1 MKTRAPAGC
10 WVQDGEQTQQAASSQ
25 KRHPWRMHV
34 DVWQNQYNTVKLKK
48 NYNNNKKE
56 ERGSVLAPL
65 FICFFSSPCRM

>member
-34 DVWQNQYNTVKLKK
+34 DVWQNQYNIVKLIKRKK
-48 NYNNNKKE
+48 KAPLTGAL
-56 ERGSVLAPL
+56 RGSSRPWQASAEGP
-65 FICFFSSPCRM
+65 SQ

>member
-48 NYNNNKKE
+48 KQAPRTGAL
-56 ERGSVLAPL
+56 RGS
-65 FICFFSSPCRM
+65 SSPEQATAEGPSQ